1 MILGNSGLCLTLRCK
16 CSDTDI
22 CPSVTKDTK
31 VCEMLVLFLEQN
43 IGKVSQERMLKCFE
57 ILAQK

>member
-31 VCEMLVLFLEQN
+31 VREMLVLLLEQN
-43 IGKVSQERMLKCFE
+43 IGKVRQSGKNAEVF
-57 ILAQK
+57 